1 MLSITKTDCTL
12 VFSIHGTFISIDHLL
27 YKLNRIFSTIN
38 PKNIVSPK
46 LKG

>member
-1 MLSITKTDCTL
+1 MLSVTKKDCTL
-12 VFSIHGTFISIDHLL
+12 ILSIHGTFISIDHLL

-38 PKNIVSPK
+38 PKSIVSPK